1 MSLKLSTSVTES
13 YAFISRYDDA
23 ISLGPEPDL
32 GPAPERT
39 DGESDES
46 LKARAEAWAA
56 PLKAWERPLNVARE
70 TGDYSPVTTSGIRP
84 LFFKLRPVT
93 VSQWGRLDAY
103 LDRLPQSAQLQL
115 VFRCAVIGL
124 DGEVPMPAL
133 DKSMSRAVDK
143 AFPDLGPI
151 MPECFVDLFARHER
165 VISEVAFHVY
175 SLRRPPGN

>member
-32 GPAPERT
+32 GPAPERA
-39 DGESDES
+39 DGESDEAF
-46 LKARAEAWAA
+46 KARADAWAA
-56 PLKAWERPLNVARE
+56 PLNVARE

-124 DGEVPMPAL
+124 DGEVPMAAL

-143 AFPDLGPI
+143 AFPDLGLI